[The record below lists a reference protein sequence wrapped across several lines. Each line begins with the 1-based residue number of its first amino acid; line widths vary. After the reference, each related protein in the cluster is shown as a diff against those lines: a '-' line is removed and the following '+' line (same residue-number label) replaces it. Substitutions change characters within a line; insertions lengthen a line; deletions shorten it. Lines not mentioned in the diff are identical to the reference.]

1 MKKKSQVK
9 QMSIAQLN
17 ERLIE
22 LRKDLMKVNFQRSTG
37 TVPENPGNI
46 KQIRRN
52 IARIHTFIKQK
63 SNQQEVK
70 TEKK

>member
-22 LRKDLMKVNFQRSTG
+22 LRKDLMKVNTQRSTG

>member
-1 MKKKSQVK
+1 MKKKVELRQMVVSQLREK
-9 QMSIAQLN
+9 
-17 ERLIE
+17 LIE
-22 LRKDLMKVNFQRSTG
+22 LRKDLMKVNSQRATG
-37 TVPENPGNI
+37 SVPENPGNI
-46 KQIRRN
+46 KQLRRN